1 MLASGTTTVNRVDGK
16 IMQLIIINK
25 SFETHGKIFKLN
37 FLNGQRRN
45 GQRKIAKIRYPEFQ
59 CCGSGSGI
67 RCIFDLLIRD
77 FRDPD
82 PG

>member
-1 MLASGTTTVNRVDGK
+1 MLASGTTTVNRVDSK

-25 SFETHGKIFKLN
+25 SFETHGKICKLN
-37 FLNGQRRN
+37 FLN

-67 RCIFDLLIRD
+67 RCFFDLLIRD
-77 FRDPD
+77 FQDPD